1 MTLPGIHLKETKLS
15 ARQGFMVQSTDATKL
30 LKAFAYVDVNAEG
43 ELMQFKETV
52 AVNRG
57 MTVKVFSSVDET
69 EKWLLERV
77 T

>member
-1 MTLPGIHLKETKLS
+1 
-15 ARQGFMVQSTDATKL
+15 MVQSTDATKL